1 MCLDVRAV
9 PQTPNKVSA
18 DRLSKVSGLHVRKLK
33 ENGQAFFWFTRA
45 GGCSCALMPDGANP
59 TVSGLL
65 LEEDVLEG
73 LAKGLE
79 LLAKE
84 AGGVTFEAVWPNDDS
99 SSESRVTRSE
109 MLASVREN
117 RLRTNHSTSLGNSR
131 CEQFS

>member
-1 MCLDVRAV
+1 
-9 PQTPNKVSA
+9 
-18 DRLSKVSGLHVRKLK
+18 
-33 ENGQAFFWFTRA
+33 
-45 GGCSCALMPDGANP
+45 MPDGANP

-65 LEEDVLEG
+65 LGEDVLEG

-117 RLRTNHSTSLGNSR
+117 RLRTNHKYIVGK
-131 CEQFS
+131 